1 MDNYETALRI
11 AMALL
16 RDEAV
21 ATPELVAA
29 AVERAASI
37 LSLPASFDPLA
48 LRKDIESRMNI
59 WIGTGATLDSAE
71 GHIPWLEERSAK
83 IDWRYWRRYER
94 YLEEEKRFAPNIVRR
109 LGQLTDEV
117 LRRLEDP
124 FRKGEWDRRGLVVGQ
139 VQSGKTSNYA
149 GLICK
154 AADAGYRL
162 IVVLTGR
169 TNSLRSQTQLR
180 LDEAFLGFDT
190 RASRFVDP
198 RGGANQKN
206 RLVGVG
212 LFGLTDLFPMS
223 ATNSEESGDFNQRVA
238 NQYGIIP
245 GGNQPIL
252 LVVKK
257 HGGVLNNVI
266 SWATSINVH
275 VDPETGHR
283 VVRDVPLLLI
293 DDEADD
299 ASINTNPVVDENGVI
314 DEDVSPTVTN
324 KRIRQLLNSFEK
336 SAYVGYTATPYAN
349 IFIHPGGELPE
360 LGPDLFPRHFVVSLP
375 AASNY
380 IGPARVF
387 GLQADAA
394 TSVSARPP
402 IPVVRDV
409 NDFVDWIPDRHR
421 KSHVPGELPSSLRE
435 AVRAFILS
443 CAARLARGQ
452 GDTHNSMLVHV
463 TRFTDVQE
471 RVTQQLKDELTFLQR
486 QIRYGSGNASVQ
498 LRAELRRLWEKDFE
512 PTAVRIRENEPEL
525 AAEIPDSSWDSVEVH
540 LTEAAERIRVK
551 TINGAA
557 NDALEYWDHPNGL
570 YVIAIGGDKLSRGLT
585 LEGLTVSYY
594 LRASQMYDTLMQ
606 MGRWFGFRDGYLD
619 LCRLYTTPLLQEWYR
634 HITAASE
641 ELRSEFQRMAELGQS
656 PEDFGLRV
664 RTHPSGL
671 RITSAGKMRH
681 GTPMR
686 LSFAGHSVESR
697 IISLAEPALRANASE
712 LLSLLSDLQMGLR
725 LNHPQSDGNWVWRNV
740 EGERV
745 ARFFSNLRND
755 SDSSGLANRIAQFI
769 TAQLRQNELTTWT
782 VVLVSNSSRD
792 VEAVTYAGDL
802 RVGLTSRD
810 GGSDPTRLVIERVGT
825 PADEAIDLAPEQRA
839 RALARTIERWRKS
852 DNPRK
857 SKSEPSVPSGP
868 DVREERAKES
878 GLLLLYPLS
887 RPQPPSGDGSGVPFG
902 FVVNFPNS
910 STAQAIDYSVN
921 DIYRQLELRAL

>member
-1 MDNYETALRI
+1 MDTYETALRI
-11 AMALL
+11 AMTLL
-16 RDEAV
+16 RNEPV
-21 ATPELVAA
+21 ATPDLVAG
-29 AVERAASI
+29 AVDKATGI
-37 LSLPASFDPLA
+37 LNLPADFDPLA

-59 WIGTGATLDSAE
+59 WIGTGATLDSGE
-71 GHIPWLEERSAK
+71 GHVPWLEERSAK

-94 YLEEEKRFAPNIVRR
+94 YLEEEKRYAPATVRR

-124 FRKGEWDRRGLVVGQ
+124 DRGGSWDRRGLVVGQ

-162 IVVLTGR
+162 IIVLTGR

-198 RGGANQKN
+198 HGGATQKN

-212 LFGLTDLFPMS
+212 LAGLVDLFPMS
-223 ATNSEESGDFNQRVA
+223 GTNSEEGGDFNQKVA

-245 GGNQPIL
+245 GGQQPIL

-266 SWATSINVH
+266 AWATSINVH
-275 VDPETGHR
+275 VDPETGQR

-299 ASINTNPVVDENGVI
+299 ASVNTNPVVDEDGRV
-314 DEDVSPTVTN
+314 DEDVSPTTTN
-324 KRIRQLLNSFEK
+324 KRIRQLLWSFEK

-349 IFIHPGGELPE
+349 IFIHPGGELPD
-360 LGPDLFPRHFVVSLP
+360 LGPDLFPRHFVFSLP
-375 AASNY
+375 EASNY

-387 GLQADAA
+387 GIESDAA
-394 TSVSARPP
+394 TSVSANAP

-409 NDFVDWIPDRHR
+409 SDYFDWIPDRHR
-421 KSHVPGELPSSLRE
+421 KGHVPGELPSSLRE
-435 AVRAFILS
+435 ALRAFILS

-452 GDTHNSMLVHV
+452 GDAHNSMLVHV
-463 TRFTDVQE
+463 TRFTDVQG
-471 RVTQQLKDELTFLQR
+471 RVTQQIRDELTSLQNR
-486 QIRYGSGNASVQ
+486 IRYGDGNSSSQ
-498 LRAELRRLWEKDFE
+498 LRAELKDLWENDFQR
-512 PTAVRIRENEPEL
+512 TATTIREMEPEL
-525 AAEIPDSSWDSVEVH
+525 SAEIPSVAWNAVERF

-557 NDALEYWDHPNGL
+557 NDALEYWDHPSGL

-619 LCRLYTTPLLQEWYR
+619 VCRLYTTTLLQEWYR
-634 HITAASE
+634 HITVASE
-641 ELRSEFQRMAELGQS
+641 ELRMEFQRMAELGQT

-686 LSFAGHSVESR
+686 VSFAEHAVESLT
-697 IISLAEPALRANASE
+697 ISLSPGAIRANFVQLEGLIRE
-712 LLSLLSDLQMGLR
+712 LQQRSPVARTERS
-725 LNHPQSDGNWVWRNV
+725 GNWVWRGV
-740 EGERV
+740 GGARV
-745 ARFFSNLRND
+745 AAFFNGLHED
-755 SDSSGLANRIAQFI
+755 PDSSAHVNQVSKYIA
-769 TAQLRQNELTTWT
+769 AQLQQDELNNWT
-782 VVLVSNSSRD
+782 VVLVSNSSR
-792 VEAVTYAGDL
+792 VNGHVTYAGELD
-802 RVGLTSRD
+802 VGLTFR
-810 GGSDPTRLVIERVGT
+810 GGRSGIQKFTIDHRLIS
-825 PADEAIDLAPEQRA
+825 PADEASDLEPEQRE
-839 RALARTIERWRKS
+839 RALQRTVERWRANLS
-852 DNPRK
+852 PRK
-857 SKSEPSVPSGP
+857 GKVEPSIPSGP
-868 DVREERAKES
+868 DVRAERTKDK

-887 RPQPPSGDGSGVPFG
+887 GHGTSEDGSDVPFG
-902 FVVNFPNS
+902 FAVSFPAS
-910 STAQAIDYSVN
+910 ATARSVDYSVN
-921 DIYRQLELRAL
+921 DIYRQLELRSP

>member
-1 MDNYETALRI
+1 MDSYETALRI

-29 AVERAASI
+29 AVERATSI

-71 GHIPWLEERSAK
+71 GHVPWLEERSAK

-94 YLEEEKRFAPNIVRR
+94 YLEEEKRFAPNTVRR

-124 FRKGEWDRRGLVVGQ
+124 FREGKWDRRGLVVGQ

-212 LFGLTDLFPMS
+212 LFGLADLFPM
-223 ATNSEESGDFNQRVA
+223 AGTNSEESGDFNQRVA

-245 GGNQPIL
+245 GGTQPIL

-275 VDPETGHR
+275 VDPETGQR
-283 VVRDVPLLLI
+283 IVRDVPLLLI

-299 ASINTNPVVDENGVI
+299 ASINTNPVVDENGAI

-349 IFIHPGGELPE
+349 IFIHPGGDLPE

-380 IGPARVF
+380 IGPARIF
-387 GLQADAA
+387 GLEADAA
-394 TSVSARPP
+394 TSVSRRPA
-402 IPVVRDV
+402 IPAVRDV
-409 NDFVDWIPDRHR
+409 IDFVDWIPDRHR
-421 KSHVPGELPSSLRE
+421 KSLAPGELPGSLRE
-435 AVRAFILS
+435 AIRAFILS

-452 GDTHNSMLVHV
+452 GDSHNSMLVHV
-463 TRFTDVQE
+463 TRFTDVQG
-471 RVTQQLKDELTFLQR
+471 RVAQQVKDELTFLQH
-486 QIRYGSGNASVQ
+486 QIRYGSGNSSVQ
-498 LRAELRRLWEKDFE
+498 LRTELKVLWEKDFE
-512 PTAVRIRENEPEL
+512 PTATTIREIEPEL
-525 AAEIPDSSWDSVEVH
+525 AAEIPDVAWDAVELY

-641 ELRSEFQRMAELGQS
+641 ELRSEFQRMADLGQT

-686 LSFAGHSVESR
+686 VSFAGHAAESL
-697 IISLAEPALRANASE
+697 IISRSPAVIHANFLQFQG
-712 LLSLLSDLQMGLR
+712 LLTDLQQRQR
-725 LNHPQSDGNWVWRNV
+725 LTQPEGYGNWVWRGV
-740 EGERV
+740 EGERI
-745 ARFFSNLRND
+745 ANFFNGLLND
-755 SDSSGLANRIAQFI
+755 SDASALAGRVAQYI
-769 TAQLRQNELTTWT
+769 RAQLQQSELLSWT
-782 VVLVSNSSRD
+782 VVVVSNSSKSAK
-792 VEAVTYAGDL
+792 VVSYAGEVK
-802 RVGLTSRD
+802 VGLTVRE
-810 GGSDPTRLVIERVGT
+810 GGTDSDRIVIERLLS
-825 PADEAIDLAPEQRA
+825 PADEAADLTSNQRA
-839 RALARTIERWRKS
+839 RALEQTIQRWRNS

-857 SKSEPSVPSGP
+857 SKTEPSVPTGP
-868 DVREERAKES
+868 FVRAERAKEN
-878 GLLLLYPLS
+878 GLLLLYPLDGHG
-887 RPQPPSGDGSGVPFG
+887 PSDDPSDVPFG
-902 FVVNFPNS
+902 FVVSFPTS
-910 STAQAIDYSVN
+910 STARAIDYSVN
-921 DIYRQLELRAL
+921 DIYRQLELRGL